1 MTIQTDTLRVKLTRL
16 FRHEISRL
24 ARGASF
30 VFVVRIT
37 GAVSVFVTQVLL
49 ARWAG
54 PMELGIYVYAFA
66 WCILLSTLA
75 GFGFPMAAYRF
86 IGHGLAHGDQDA
98 VRGYI
103 RRGRQFA
110 VIGGVAIAV
119 IGTAIVSM
127 SEQWVPAAHHEALL
141 LALICVP
148 IYTLMVMN
156 GGAAH
161 GLSWF
166 RIAFLPDYVFRP
178 LLLLAS
184 MVAIKFAF
192 GTLSAA
198 IVMALHL
205 GVMVLLMLSQ
215 FYLVS
220 ARLERH
226 FPEAQPRYETG
237 LWVRTAI
244 PLLVISLFANYFT
257 EVNLIVA
264 RIYLNDN
271 EIGILN
277 AALRTAFLIGFGI
290 YAVDAIT
297 IPRAAKIHASGDI
310 PALQRLISNAVL
322 LRFWG
327 ALAAVI
333 FLGLTGK
340 YVLALFGSQFVG
352 GYWPLMILALSQL
365 IIAAFGPTVQL
376 LSVSGNQNRCLFVFG
391 LSLVVTIILQGL
403 LIPRLGLNGAALS
416 MLIAVFIQSLW
427 LHAIVMRRMGIRPGI
442 ITFMSTSNAREQG

>member
-1 MTIQTDTLRVKLTRL
+1 MTMQANTLRVKLTRL

-30 VFVVRIT
+30 IFVTRVT

-86 IGHGLAHGDQDA
+86 IGEGLAHDDKGA

-110 VIGGVAIAV
+110 LIGGVAIAA
-119 IGTAIVSM
+119 IGSAIVSL
-127 SEQWVPAAHHEALL
+127 SAHWVPAAHREALL

-148 IYTLMVMN
+148 IYTLMMVN
-156 GGAAH
+156 GGSAH

-166 RIAFLPDYVFRP
+166 RLAFLPDWVFRP

-184 MVAIKFAF
+184 MVAIKLAF

-205 GVMVLLMLSQ
+205 GILVVLMLSQ
-215 FYLVS
+215 FRLVS
-220 ARLERH
+220 AGLERH
-226 FPEAQPRYETG
+226 FPMAQPRYETG

-244 PLLVISLFANYFT
+244 PLLVITLFANYFT

-264 RIYLNDN
+264 RIFLNDN

-277 AALRTAFLIGFGI
+277 AALRSAFLIGFGI

-297 IPRAAKIHASGDI
+297 IPRASKLHASGDVS
-310 PALQRLISNAVL
+310 ALQRLISNAVQ

-333 FLGLTGK
+333 LLALTGK
-340 YVLALFGSQFVG
+340 YVLALFGHQFVS
-352 GYWPLMILALSQL
+352 GYWPLMILALAQL

-376 LSVSGNQNRCLFVFG
+376 LSLSGNQNRCLYVYGF
-391 LSLVVTIILQGL
+391 SLLVTVILQGL

-416 MLIAVFIQSLW
+416 MLIAVLIQSLW

-442 ITFMSTSNAREQG
+442 VTFLRLSNTD